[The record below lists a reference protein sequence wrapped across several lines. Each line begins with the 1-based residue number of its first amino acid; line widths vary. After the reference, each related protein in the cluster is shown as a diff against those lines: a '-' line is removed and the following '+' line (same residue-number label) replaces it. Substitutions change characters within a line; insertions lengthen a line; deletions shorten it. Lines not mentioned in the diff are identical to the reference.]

1 MRQDG
6 GGGSGR
12 GPAITVSEAAAGAPG
27 AKMIRRAEGAGGA
40 AAKRTDGRTRLHL
53 TRQIAI
59 ANISRTQYYS
69 AEGSKD
75 GGREEVSK
83 SRSTS

>member
-12 GPAITVSEAAAGAPG
+12 GPAITVSEAAAAPR
-27 AKMIRRAEGAGGA
+27 ARMIRRAEGAGVA
-40 AAKRTDGRTRLHL
+40 AARRTDGRTRLHL